1 MIIIKII
8 ILYLNFIQIRHTDD
22 FPSTGTW
29 LVHGSKYV
37 IDRVD
42 EPYARVK
49 QNEKFPVRWS
59 YNLPVR
65 INISIS
71 VRVVEQANEADRAK
85 SQSRTSFY

>member
-1 MIIIKII
+1 MHYARFEISD
-8 ILYLNFIQIRHTDD
+8 R
-22 FPSTGTW
+22 P
-29 LVHGSKYV
+29 

-42 EPYARVK
+42 VLYARAK

-59 YNLPVR
+59 YNLFGPHCAVR

-71 VRVVEQANEADRAK
+71 VRAVDQANEADRAE